1 MAIASK
7 SKLFI
12 NTNCFNQ
19 VLNRIWY
26 KKLSR
31 AEKSSFQ
38 YLRYAL
44 AFLSFGLL
52 APWTILYRST
62 EDMNTE
68 ERLKRLQSANNK
80 VSIPERINYD

>member
-12 NTNCFNQ
+12 NTDCFDQ
-19 VLNRIWY
+19 ILNRIWY

-52 APWTILYRST
+52 APWTILYCSA
-62 EDMNTE
+62 EDVHTE
-68 ERLKRLQSANNK
+68 ERSKSLQSGNNK
-80 VSIPERINYD
+80 VSIPERINYN